1 MTRMAMWTER
11 DIPDQSGRTVV
22 VTGANSGIGLRTAQV
37 LGQAGARV
45 ILACRSAERGDA
57 ARATVGG
64 NAELVLLDLADLTS
78 VRTAADTIRERTGD
92 QLHTL
97 INNAG
102 VMFTPH
108 QRTADGFEAQLG
120 TNHYGHAALTW
131 RLMPALRAT
140 PGARVVTVSSMFA
153 KFTGI
158 NLADL
163 NFEHRRYS
171 SVIAYCQAKL
181 ANLLFALELDRR
193 LTAAG
198 GEVRSVAA
206 HPGYTASALGAN
218 SAHTWP
224 GILGDFL
231 TGAYALGDR
240 FIAQPVQGGAL
251 PTLYAATAPD
261 ARGGEYYGPSGLGE
275 MRGAPRRVN
284 PPKAALDPT
293 VAAKLWELT
302 AELTRVTPDPA

>member
-45 ILACRSAERGDA
+45 ILACRSADRGKA
-57 ARATVGG
+57 ARATVASD
-64 NAELVLLDLADLTS
+64 AELVLLDLADLAS

-92 QLHTL
+92 RLHTL

-108 QRTADGFEAQLG
+108 QRTADCFEAQLG
-120 TNHYGHAALTW
+120 TNHFGHAALTW
-131 RLMPALRAT
+131 RLMPALRST
-140 PGARVVTVSSMFA
+140 PGARVVTVSSLFA

-163 NFEHRRYS
+163 NFEHRHYS
-171 SVIAYCQAKL
+171 SVLAYCQAKL

-198 GEVRSVAA
+198 VDVRSVAA
-206 HPGYTASALGAN
+206 HPGYTASSLGAN

-284 PPKAALDPT
+284 PPKAALDPA